1 MEAFCFIVLITPE
14 LLGQGQKE
22 IEGKGE
28 KIVGNTT

>member
-14 LLGQGQKE
+14 LLGQRHKE

-28 KIVGNTT
+28 NIVGNTT